1 VTGVPIKNKYQKK
14 GTKMDINNKY
24 NAVED
29 LAEVIAN
36 HIEAHIMEDSGNSMY
51 DYLNIMDGVHQYAE
65 TVAMKTQTMLRDVE
79 LDVLGSYHFLDDMY
93 KQASKTFDKNQLDR
107 QYEMDA
113 CEDKPVRRAP
123 TFR

>member
-1 VTGVPIKNKYQKK
+1 
-14 GTKMDINNKY
+14 MDINNKY
-24 NAVED
+24 NSVVD
-29 LAEVIAN
+29 LAEIIAS
-36 HIEAHIMEDSGNSMY
+36 HIEEHIMEDSGNSIY
-51 DYLNIMDGVHQYAE
+51 DYLNVMDGVHQYAE
-65 TVAMKTQTMLRDVE
+65 TVAIQTQTMLRDVE

-93 KQASKTFDKNQLDR
+93 KQARITFDKNQLDR